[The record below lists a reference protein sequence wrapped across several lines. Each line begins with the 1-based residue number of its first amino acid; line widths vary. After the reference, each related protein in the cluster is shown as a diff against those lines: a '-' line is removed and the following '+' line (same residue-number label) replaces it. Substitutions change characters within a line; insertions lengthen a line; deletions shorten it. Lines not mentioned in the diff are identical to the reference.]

1 MLTLLNNMIPDIATK
16 NKVAKT
22 NDFCG
27 SLLLFA
33 INVQELLEM
42 INKPNTSFSF
52 LHRDLLLLI
61 LLSTKLL
68 LFLKFRGISIS
79 FFDAFFRI
87 QLLGAT
93 LLGFPIRELTITYPS
108 ECFGFG
114 GIRSLHIYGS

>member
-1 MLTLLNNMIPDIATK
+1 LAWLMLFIIFMLAPLNNIIPDIATK

-52 LHRDLLLLI
+52 I
-61 LLSTKLL
+61 AS
-68 LFLKFRGISIS
+68 
-79 FFDAFFRI
+79 
-87 QLLGAT
+87 
-93 LLGFPIRELTITYPS
+93 P
-108 ECFGFG
+108 
-114 GIRSLHIYGS
+114 

>member
-1 MLTLLNNMIPDIATK
+1 MLFIIFMLAPLNNIIPDIATK

-52 LHRDLLLLI
+52 I
-61 LLSTKLL
+61 AS
-68 LFLKFRGISIS
+68 
-79 FFDAFFRI
+79 
-87 QLLGAT
+87 
-93 LLGFPIRELTITYPS
+93 P
-108 ECFGFG
+108 
-114 GIRSLHIYGS
+114 

>member
-1 MLTLLNNMIPDIATK
+1 MPAPLNNIIPDIVTK

-52 LHRDLLLLI
+52 I
-61 LLSTKLL
+61 VS
-68 LFLKFRGISIS
+68 
-79 FFDAFFRI
+79 A
-87 QLLGAT
+87 
-93 LLGFPIRELTITYPS
+93 
-108 ECFGFG
+108 
-114 GIRSLHIYGS
+114 